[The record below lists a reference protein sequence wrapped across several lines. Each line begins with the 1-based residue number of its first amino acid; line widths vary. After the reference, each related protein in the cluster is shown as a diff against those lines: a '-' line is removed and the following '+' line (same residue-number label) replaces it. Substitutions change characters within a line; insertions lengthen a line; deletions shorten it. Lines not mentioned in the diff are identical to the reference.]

1 MQYSAELLAVHTH
14 EANLLQAERRI
25 AHRRAAEERAAVS
38 EPAGQAE
45 PVAHHRSFGRRGL
58 RPVLR

>member
-25 AHRRAAEERAAVS
+25 AHRLAAEERAVAS
-38 EPAGQAE
+38 EPADRAE
-45 PVAHHRSFGRRGL
+45 QVSRHRAFGRRGL
-58 RPVLR
+58 RLAVR

>member
-25 AHRRAAEERAAVS
+25 AHRLAAEERSVAS
-38 EPAGQAE
+38 ERADQAE
-45 PVAHHRSFGRRGL
+45 PVVRHRAFGRRGL
-58 RPVLR
+58 RLAVR

>member
-25 AHRRAAEERAAVS
+25 AHRLAAEERAS
-38 EPAGQAE
+38 ERADQAE
-45 PVAHHRSFGRRGL
+45 PFARQRAFGRRGL
-58 RPVLR
+58 RLALR